1 MMAMVCLIHDF
12 DLAKVTGASLAMW
25 LLPTPIAWTNK
36 PPRNISLKTL
46 IDTLTYLV

>member
-1 MMAMVCLIHDF
+1 MMEMVCLIHGF
-12 DLAKVTGASLAMW
+12 ALAKVTGTSFATS

-36 PPRNISLKTL
+36 PPQNISHKTL

>member
-1 MMAMVCLIHDF
+1 MMAMVCLLHGF
-12 DLAKVTGASLAMW
+12 ALSKVTGTSFPTL

-36 PPRNISLKTL
+36 PPQNIGHKTL